1 MSISKQF
8 KILSVKAEPQLH
20 DKENVITYVFWAVQF
35 DMDGHSNQAV
45 VETLIN
51 FDPDSVFIPAENL
64 TKEQI
69 LSWAIA
75 EQGGDEFIERLEYHH
90 TIQLQADRARKDLA
104 DLPLPFVES
113 AASGSTQD
121 LQNNTDAF
129 KLASDREYI
138 RGLVLE
144 ALQEQ
149 NAVQNSGT

>member
-20 DKENVITYVFWAVQF
+20 DKANVITYVFWAVQF

-75 EQGGDEFIERLEYHH
+75 EQGGDVFLEQLEYHH
-90 TIQLQADRARKDLA
+90 TLQLQAERARKDLV
-104 DLPLPFVES
+104 DLPLSFVES
-113 AASGSTQD
+113 VVQPTEQTAE
-121 LQNNTDAF
+121 NNTDAF

-149 NAVQNSGT
+149 GAIQNSGT

>member
-20 DKENVITYVFWAVQF
+20 GKESVVTYVFWAIEF
-35 DMDGHSNQAV
+35 EMDGHSNQAV
-45 VETLIN
+45 IETHIH
-51 FDPDSVFIPAENL
+51 FDPESTFTPAQEL

-75 EQGGDEFIERLEYHH
+75 EQGGDVFLEHLEHHH
-90 TIQLQADRARKDLA
+90 TLQLQADRARQDLME
-104 DLPLPFVES
+104 LPLSFVES
-113 AASGSTQD
+113 VVQPTEQTPE
-121 LQNNTDAF
+121 NNNDAF

-138 RGLVLE
+138 RVLVLE
-144 ALQEQ
+144 VLQEQ

>member
-20 DKENVITYVFWAVQF
+20 GKESVVTYVFWAVQF
-35 DMDGHSNQAV
+35 DMDGHLNQAV

-51 FDPDSVFIPAENL
+51 FDPESTFTPAQEL

-75 EQGGDEFIERLEYHH
+75 EQGGDVFLEQLEYHH
-90 TIQLQADRARKDLA
+90 TLQLQADRARKDLV
-104 DLPLPFVES
+104 DLPLSFVE
-113 AASGSTQD
+113 GSVPPTEQTAE
-121 LQNNTDAF
+121 NNIDAF
-129 KLASDREYI
+129 RLASDREYI

-144 ALQEQ
+144 VLQEQ

>member
-20 DKENVITYVFWAVQF
+20 DKANVITYVFWAVQF

-51 FDPDSVFIPAENL
+51 FDPESVFIPAENL

-69 LSWAIA
+69 LSWALA
-75 EQGGDEFIERLEYHH
+75 AQGGDEFIERLEYHH
-90 TIQLQADRARKDLA
+90 TIQLQADRARKDLLE
-104 DLPLPFVES
+104 LPLSFVEGLVS
-113 AASGSTQD
+113 PTEQTAE
-121 LQNNTDAF
+121 NNIDAF
-129 KLASDREYI
+129 RLASDREYI